1 MNIYFLESNKIYTF
15 KLPLEIAGSYILS
28 DYDEYGNK
36 RSLVS
41 VEASSGKWVIKDND
55 EVKIFYNSTY
65 NKEAVLEYYNFY
77 QLVVYGTETILMY
90 VAPVYDSSYVCTRI
104 LDNTT
109 LTCGNSGC
117 DINFPIISPKQLELS
132 FVNGKFSFKNLNQNI
147 PVYINNARK
156 EFGYLSNF
164 DTIFIMGL
172 KILILGKNIY
182 INNPNSSVNIF
193 SDKFGDPQLNV
204 VYQDYKA
211 NSEFYKDF
219 YDEKDYFYKT
229 PVFQNAFEKLDLTVA
244 PPPQKS
250 INRGNP
256 LFLQMVPSAL
266 MSVTSLYS
274 GFQAFSSISSGKGT
288 VEDNMMSIITC
299 VVMLFTSIAWP
310 FIERFYEKISNIATE
325 LKRNRVY
332 NKYLKEKEEL
342 FNNISNKQ
350 KAILIERYLSLP
362 ECRDA
367 IYNKSSNLFSRGYD
381 NENFLSV
388 RLGLGDVP
396 LYADIHYDRAEYSEI
411 NDKLID
417 KAANL
422 VKKYKYLKDTPC
434 YLSLY
439 DKNICAFIGNISYKK
454 YYINAILL
462 QLIAFQSYGDLRIVI
477 LTDNAASSSF
487 HYLKTSNY
495 CFSPDKSFRFYAT
508 TFDEGQMLSEYLEKI
523 FINRQKNTEENKSDE
538 NNDKKNFP
546 YYLIISDNISM
557 YKNLKIV
564 KDVLEEKSKLGFGIL
579 MFDER
584 VNNIPDGCENFVNYD
599 EKEGY
604 YFTSEMNTDS
614 IQKFKPEFAGGSY
627 SDVNI
632 EECISKVSNI
642 PLKIEIN
649 DSGSLPDSL
658 GFLEM
663 YGVGR
668 VEQLNIVNRW
678 QTSNIVNSLMTPIG
692 VDVNGNLLNL
702 DLHEKKHGPHGLIAG
717 MTGSGKSEC
726 IVTYLLSL
734 AVNYSPDEVQFV
746 LIDYKG
752 GGLAGAF
759 ENRKT
764 GVKLPH
770 LVGTI
775 TNLDQ
780 SEMKR
785 TLVSI
790 KSELQRRQRIFNEA
804 KEQLNTGNIDIYK
817 YQRLVR
823 DGKLTAPLSHLF
835 IVCDEFA
842 ELKAQQPDFMDE
854 LVSAA
859 RIGRSLGVHLILAT
873 QKPSGVVDDQIWS
886 NSKFKLCC
894 KVQTAEDSNEMI
906 RKPDAAFIKE
916 AGRFYLQVGYDEY
929 FVKGQSAYTG
939 VGYIP
944 SDKIKSKVSTSIG
957 FINNLGEIIKSVSKD
972 GVKNDKKES
981 LGEELINISQY
992 IIELANKNNFKYKQL
1007 WLDNVP
1013 KILYLDNLR
1022 KKYNIEIKPF
1032 NINPLIGEY
1041 DDPKNQK
1048 QGPVTLPITNGGNTY
1063 IVGVSGSGK
1072 TTLLSTM
1079 IYSVITSHS
1088 VDEVNMYIVDLGA
1101 ETLRKFIM
1109 APQVGEVITINEKSK
1124 VTRMFYFLQKQLENR
1139 KKYYSNNGGSFEN
1152 DTKIGKSRF
1161 PNIIV
1166 IINGLDVFKEQ
1177 FEDLYEDFLGPFTR
1191 ECFRYGIFMVF
1202 AGVST
1207 SIGYILENNFS
1218 NTLALKLADPT
1229 DYSLVFSSKDVIP
1242 NDNPGRGICVIEENA
1257 YEFQTS
1263 LVFEYLGYE
1272 EKLNYVIDKLTKMM
1286 NNKKAMRIPI
1296 IPNTVTLSTF
1306 KNEIISLN
1314 SMPIGIDTKSA
1325 CPYFYDFDKLI
1336 NIITFGKE
1344 VSIKNFSSALLNMFS
1359 CLNNT
1364 KNIVLSSYDYF
1375 TIDKENIKFYN
1386 SNFKLI
1392 ISTLYKNIKKALS
1405 DTSNNNKY
1413 IITIFG
1419 YSKLALHL
1427 KKLKEDSKEIISLD
1441 DLIILSKDS
1450 NKVTFL
1456 IFDDYR
1462 LLKSVDNFDWYNL
1475 ADLRNGI
1482 FVSGDLDEQELFITN
1497 NDYSSNNLSRDDAVV
1512 INNGKQE
1519 FIKFVNIE

>member
-55 EVKIFYNSTY
+55 EVKIFYNSAY
-65 NKEAVLEYYNFY
+65 NKEAILEYYNFY

-90 VAPVYDSSYVCTRI
+90 IAPVYDSSYICTRI

-193 SDKFGDPQLNV
+193 SDKFGDPQFNV

-288 VEDNMMSIITC
+288 VEDNMLSIITC

-627 SDVNI
+627 SDINI

-642 PLKIEIN
+642 PLKIEID

-944 SDKIKSKVSTSIG
+944 SDKIKSKISTSIG

-1013 KILYLDNLR
+1013 KILYLDELN

-1041 DDPKNQK
+1041 DDPKNQR
-1048 QGPVTLPITNGGNTY
+1048 QGPVVLPITEGGNVY
-1063 IVGVSGSGK
+1063 IAGANGMGK
-1072 TTLLSTM
+1072 TTLMSSIL
-1079 IYSVITSHS
+1079 YSIS
-1088 VDEVNMYIVDLGA
+1088 VTHKPEEVNFYIIDLGA
-1101 ETLRKFIM
+1101 EKLRKFSRF
-1109 APQVGEVITINEKSK
+1109 PHVGEVLG
-1124 VTRMFYFLQKQLENR
+1124 V
-1139 KKYYSNNGGSFEN
+1139 N
-1152 DTKIGKSRF
+1152 DTNKITYLLYMLNDELNKRKEYFANIGSDFLTSSKTGKNRF
-1161 PNIIV
+1161 PNIITF
-1166 IINGLDVFKEQ
+1166 IYGADIFRENFS
-1177 FEDLYEDFLGPFTR
+1177 EDYEEIFVPLVR
-1191 ECFRYGIFMVF
+1191 NCNKYGIYFVISGLEPSSLGYACDNSFPIKLMLNLSD
-1202 AGVST
+1202 ST
-1207 SIGYILENNFS
+1207 QYSDYFVNF
-1218 NTLALKLADPT
+1218 PIP
-1229 DYSLVFSSKDVIP
+1229 SK
-1242 NDNPGRGICVIEENA
+1242 NPGRGLIEINENCL
-1257 YEFQTS
+1257 EFQSVIITNDDDEPQRLNHVTKKLNEIFKCKIKAVPELPKKLEFSYLKNSITDISNVPLGLNLLTAQIGFNNFDKKITTISGDNILTISKFISS
-1263 LVFEYLGYE
+1263 LVKSLSFCNNNNVII
-1272 EKLNYVIDKLTKMM
+1272 LN
-1286 NNKKAMRIPI
+1286 
-1296 IPNTVTLSTF
+1296 
-1306 KNEIISLN
+1306 
-1314 SMPIGIDTKSA
+1314 G
-1325 CPYFYDFDKLI
+1325 
-1336 NIITFGKE
+1336 
-1344 VSIKNFSSALLNMFS
+1344 
-1359 CLNNT
+1359 
-1364 KNIVLSSYDYF
+1364 
-1375 TIDKENIKFYN
+1375 N
-1386 SNFKLI
+1386 SNFKIKVPDNVKYYDSNFSQI
-1392 ISTLYKNIKKALS
+1392 IPVLMKNIIKYNDISSEKKFSIVIL
-1405 DTSNNNKY
+1405 N
-1413 IITIFG
+1413 
-1419 YSKLALHL
+1419 YSKINMHLQELSEDNEEIAL
-1427 KKLKEDSKEIISLD
+1427 LD
-1441 DLIILSKDS
+1441 DLIKTVNNEYFKFTIYDS
-1450 NKVTFL
+1450 V
-1456 IFDDYR
+1456 
-1462 LLKSVDNFDWYNL
+1462 
-1475 ADLRNGI
+1475 
-1482 FVSGDLDEQELFITN
+1482 
-1497 NDYSSNNLSRDDAVV
+1497 NNLKKLSESSLSEYLDNESGIWVGKDMDMQDYYSYDNPSYVYKLNLGNDTV
-1512 INNGKQE
+1512 TIIKDLTPEYLKFSIN
-1519 FIKFVNIE
+1519 

>member
-55 EVKIFYNSTY
+55 EVKIFYNSAY
-65 NKEAVLEYYNFY
+65 NKEAILEYYNFY

-90 VAPVYDSSYVCTRI
+90 IAPVYDSSYICTRI

-193 SDKFGDPQLNV
+193 SDKFGDPQFNV

-627 SDVNI
+627 SDINI

-642 PLKIEIN
+642 PLKIEID

-944 SDKIKSKVSTSIG
+944 SDKIKSKVSTSVG

-972 GVKNDKKES
+972 TVKNDKKES

-992 IIELANKNNFKYKQL
+992 IIELANKNNFKYRQL

-1022 KKYNIEIKPF
+1022 KKYNVEVKPF
-1032 NINPLIGEY
+1032 DINPLIGEY
-1041 DDPKNQK
+1041 DDPKNQS
-1048 QGPVTLPITNGGNTY
+1048 QGPVTLPITKGGNTF
-1063 IVGVSGSGK
+1063 IIGSSGMGK
-1072 TTLLSTM
+1072 RTLLSTLLYSTM
-1079 IYSVITSHS
+1079 INHKPS
-1088 VDEVNMYIVDLGA
+1088 EANFYIIDFGS
-1101 ETLRKFIM
+1101 EKFKKFSK
-1109 APQVGEVITINEKSK
+1109 APHIGEVLTLFDKQKITYLLYMIDSEIKK
-1124 VTRMFYFLQKQLENR
+1124 RQ
-1139 KKYYSNNGGSFEN
+1139 KYYSQNGGSFEM
-1152 DTKIGKSRF
+1152 DIKSGKCVFS
-1161 PNIIV
+1161 NII
-1166 IINGLDVFKEQ
+1166 IIIYGFETFKEN
-1177 FEDLYEDFLGPFTR
+1177 FDELYDGLFNTLTRNCSKFGVTFIITFTSS
-1191 ECFRYGIFMVF
+1191 EY
-1202 AGVST
+1202 S
-1207 SIGYILENNFS
+1207 SIISNNFPQKILLNMADDS
-1218 NTLALKLADPT
+1218 DNNMYFSGDIPTLSRIA
-1229 DYSLVFSSKDVIP
+1229 
-1242 NDNPGRGICVIEENA
+1242 GRGLIEINNQCLEYQTAMITEEEQELTVLNNVIKKLNEIFSDKVPTVPFVPKRLN
-1257 YEFQTS
+1257 
-1263 LVFEYLGYE
+1263 FEYL
-1272 EKLNYVIDKLTKMM
+1272 KSD
-1286 NNKKAMRIPI
+1286 
-1296 IPNTVTLSTF
+1296 
-1306 KNEIISLN
+1306 
-1314 SMPIGIDTKSA
+1314 IDTIDNVPLGMNVISA
-1325 CPYFYDFDKLI
+1325 QLSFYDFSNRINLI
-1336 NIITFGKE
+1336 SSHKKELLTRFLPIFSTSLSLCKNNKVII
-1344 VSIKNFSSALLNMFS
+1344 LNAYNNLP
-1359 CLNNT
+1359 LN
-1364 KNIVLSSYDYF
+1364 VP
-1375 TIDKENIKFYN
+1375 ENVKYYE
-1386 SNFKLI
+1386 SNFKEVFSVLETNINKFNSQISDKLFTI
-1392 ISTLYKNIKKALS
+1392 IIL
-1405 DTSNNNKY
+1405 
-1413 IITIFG
+1413 G
-1419 YSKLALHL
+1419 YSELNSHM
-1427 KKLKEDSKEIISLD
+1427 KKLKEEDDSIATLD
-1441 DLIILSKDS
+1441 ELILSVK
-1450 NKVTFL
+1450 NK
-1456 IFDDYR
+1456 
-1462 LLKSVDNFDWYNL
+1462 NFKFILYNTSSSFK
-1475 ADLRNGI
+1475 NI
-1482 FVSGDLDEQELFITN
+1482 INGDL
-1497 NDYSSNNLSRDDAVV
+1497 SNEIDSQSGIWLGPEFDNQDCIEIEDVGYVSLKFSFDSAVIIKDTV
-1512 INNGKQE
+1512 PE
-1519 FIKFVNIE
+1519 FIKIAI